1 MRLTEALE
9 PNNLR
14 LVFQAF
20 DGARDLARDL
30 RDDLSFVRTAIR
42 GLGPERHRDHPPV
55 PARVF
60 DRPRPL
66 DLSSLRGKRIG
77 VVASGGSGATACL
90 VGVQRA
96 FEEAGVE
103 PVVISACSGSM
114 LFASLWASGLTSDEI
129 ASFWLGINTED
140 YVDPSWRSLAAAPV
154 RALRGF
160 AGLLKGDAVEA
171 TFDERLRGLR
181 LGATK
186 IPLHVVAWNIDR
198 NRVEDFSSATMPEL
212 PVARATRVAISIPV
226 FVEPVRIGDAY
237 YGDGG
242 IVDIFPT
249 QPAIDADVDLVI
261 ATNTYLPT
269 GFAGEDI
276 GAWKELRWSILRAS
290 GQLRYSVYMELARQ
304 HARVL
309 GDRLV
314 LLEPV
319 PYAEVRGARFYE
331 QFLDRRDWP
340 RFMRLGHE
348 AARVALARVTL
359 PAAKRTA
366 QRRP

>member
-1 MRLTEALE
+1 MRITEALE

-20 DGARDLARDL
+20 DAARDLARDL
-30 RDDLSFVRTAIR
+30 REDLSFVRTAIR
-42 GLGPERHRDHPPV
+42 GLGPARRHDHPSL

-66 DLSSLRGKRIG
+66 DVAALRGKRIG

-114 LFASLWASGLTSDEI
+114 LFASLWAAGLRSDEI
-129 ASFWLGINTED
+129 ASFWLGIDTGD
-140 YVDPSWRSLAAAPV
+140 YVDPSWRSLAAAPW
-154 RALRGF
+154 RAFRGF
-160 AGLLKGDAVEA
+160 GGLLQGDALEA

-198 NRVEDFSSATMPEL
+198 NRVEDLSSVTTPEL
-212 PVARATRVAISIPV
+212 SVARATRVAISIPI
-226 FVEPVRIGDAY
+226 FVDPVRIGDAY

-249 QPAIDADVDLVI
+249 QPAIDAGPLDLVI
-261 ATNTYLPT
+261 ATNTYLPP

-276 GAWKELRWSILRAS
+276 GPWKDLRWSILRAS
-290 GQLRYSVYMELARQ
+290 GQLRYAVYLELARQ
-304 HARVL
+304 HARAL
-309 GDRLV
+309 GDALV

-319 PYAEVRGARFYE
+319 PYDEIRGARFSE
-331 QFLDRRDWP
+331 TGRASCGSATPPRARRSPAPACRGSDRSRS
-340 RFMRLGHE
+340 
-348 AARVALARVTL
+348 
-359 PAAKRTA
+359 
-366 QRRP
+366 QRHASR